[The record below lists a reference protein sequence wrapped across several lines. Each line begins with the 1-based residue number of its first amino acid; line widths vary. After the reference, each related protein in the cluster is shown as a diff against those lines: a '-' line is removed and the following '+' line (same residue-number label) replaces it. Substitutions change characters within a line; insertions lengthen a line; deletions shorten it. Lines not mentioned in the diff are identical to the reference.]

1 MKDKERGILIGLALL
16 VVAGVSFVIWKAT
29 SEGPSDDG
37 AVSQKRIPPANAL
50 RSWTTDGGVEV
61 LVLEEG
67 RGEERQKGEAMDI
80 AFVGYIAQSGAR
92 FQRAVK
98 RRWVL
103 EDGGV
108 IQGWIEGL
116 AGMKRL
122 ERRRLLVPAELGYG
136 NLRHGNIMPN
146 SALVFDVQWA
156 VLDIHDLA
164 EGSGDEA
171 KEGDRVT
178 VRYTGT
184 LENGKAFDSN
194 VGGDPIAFELRKG
207 GLIDGWVLGV
217 PGMRV
222 GGKRRLWVPWHLAY
236 GSRAKGARTGFSPI
250 PEYSNLI
257 FEIELLKVE

>member
-1 MKDKERGILIGLALL
+1 MKPQERGILIGLAAVLL
-16 VVAGVSFVIWKAT
+16 AGTLFVVWKAM
-29 SEGPSDDG
+29 PADDDT
-37 AVSQKRIPPANAL
+37 APPTGRVPPVEPL
-50 RSWTTDGGVEV
+50 RSFTTDGGVEV
-61 LVLEEG
+61 LVLAEG
-67 RGEERQKGEAMDI
+67 RGEERQKGEPMDI
-80 AFVGYIAQSGAR
+80 AFVGYVAASGAR
-92 FQRAVK
+92 FQQNVK
-98 RRWVL
+98 RGWVL

-122 ERRRLLVPAELGYG
+122 ERRRLLIPPELGYG
-136 NLRHGNIMPN
+136 AMRHGNIMPN

-156 VLDIHDLA
+156 VLDIEDLV

-171 KEGDRVT
+171 KEGSTVT
-178 VRYTGT
+178 VHYKGT
-184 LENGKAFDSN
+184 LENGAEFDSSH
-194 VGGDPIAFELRKG
+194 GGEPARFQLRKG

-236 GSRAKGARTGFSPI
+236 GSRPKPGRPGKASI
-250 PEYSNLI
+250 PAYGNLI